1 MVQREGLEK
10 PAVLLVKRC
19 VSASWAGWGPEKSHE
34 LIQLPLRA
42 SKDTSV
48 LREKGTKA
56 RLQGPGHAGRPS
68 CREAGGAGSP
78 PSCLRDQLIV
88 HDLKKK
94 SIGGGEGGSRN
105 YRTARTDT
113 QGMAGITTPY
123 KTQQQKTQPTHLRG
137 QLIYKLKGGISP
149 PGGTRSSA
157 KLTARLVL
165 PGSNEKLVNS

>member
-94 SIGGGEGGSRN
+94 NQSVGEREGAGTTGQQGQTHKAWQESQLLIKHNNKKPNPLTFGGN
-105 YRTARTDT
+105 
-113 QGMAGITTPY
+113 
-123 KTQQQKTQPTHLRG
+123 
-137 QLIYKLKGGISP
+137 
-149 PGGTRSSA
+149 
-157 KLTARLVL
+157 
-165 PGSNEKLVNS
+165 